1 MTSGRK
7 VKIVGLTLA
16 TLLLLTGCG
25 GKNPAK
31 NSDTWT
37 AKEQNNISKKW
48 LPARSQECQLFI
60 NIFQNFNT
68 VIAERSTA
76 TSNVQKS
83 MAIRDFQGFT
93 SQATLALNQEIKIT
107 KSNNVKEYA
116 QRYLKF
122 VTNLADTKNFDQN
135 KSKNLLMEAKWLLYN
150 PPYDCSNP

>member
-68 VIAERSTA
+68 VIAEQSTA

-93 SQATLALNQEIKIT
+93 SQATLALTQEIKIT
-107 KSNNVKEYA
+107 KSNNIKDYA

-122 VTNLADTKNFDQN
+122 VTNLADTKHFDQDR
-135 KSKNLLMEAKWLLYN
+135 KSTRLN
-150 PPYDCSNP
+150 SSHT

>member
-1 MTSGRK
+1 MNSGRK
-7 VKIVGLTLA
+7 VKIVGLALA

-31 NSDTWT
+31 NSDAWT

-93 SQATLALNQEIKIT
+93 NQATLALTQEIKIT
-107 KSNNVKEYA
+107 KSNNI
-116 QRYLKF
+116 
-122 VTNLADTKNFDQN
+122 N
-135 KSKNLLMEAKWLLYN
+135 
-150 PPYDCSNP
+150 

>member
-1 MTSGRK
+1 MNSRRK
-7 VKIVGLTLA
+7 VKIVGLALA

-31 NSDTWT
+31 NSNAWT

-68 VIAERSTA
+68 VIAEKSTA
-76 TSNVQKS
+76 TSNVQKNI
-83 MAIRDFQGFT
+83 ADRDFQGFT
-93 SQATLALNQEIKIT
+93 SQATLALTQEIKIT
-107 KSNNVKEYA
+107 KSNNIKDYA

-122 VTNLADTKNFDQN
+122 VTNLADTKNFDQK
-135 KSKNLLMEAKWLLYN
+135 KSESLLMEAKWLLYN